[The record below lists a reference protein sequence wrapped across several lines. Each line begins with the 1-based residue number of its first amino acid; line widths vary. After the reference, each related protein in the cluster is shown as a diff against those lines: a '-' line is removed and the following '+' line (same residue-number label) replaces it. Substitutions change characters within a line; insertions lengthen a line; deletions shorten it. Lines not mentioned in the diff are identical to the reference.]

1 MSIVDLQVQQETKGI
16 CAGFGLTSL
25 VLVLA
30 LSMHAVFEGIAL
42 GLTKDYSATLNIMLA
57 LLCHKV
63 AASMSLGSSITKNFV
78 ENDEKRKGIFLLL
91 IFAFATP
98 CGIIIGLLL
107 QEMDNSL
114 IEVAFNSFA
123 GGTFIYIAAS
133 EVIVEEFSMPGRY
146 KWVQYFTFLCGI
158 AIITALWLLE
168 GDEDD

>member
-1 MSIVDLQVQQETKGI
+1 M
-16 CAGFGLTSL
+16 
-25 VLVLA
+25 LVLA

-42 GLTKDYSATLNIMLA
+42 GLTKDFSATLNIMLA

-63 AASMSLGSSITKNFV
+63 AASMSLGSSITKNFI
-78 ENDEKRKGIFLLL
+78 ENDEKRKGIFLLV
-91 IFAFATP
+91 IFAVATP
-98 CGIIIGLLL
+98 AGIMIGLILH
-107 QEMDNSL
+107 EMGTVM
-114 IEVAFNSFA
+114 IEVFFNSFA

-146 KWVQYFTFLCGI
+146 KWVQYFAFLCGI